1 MVRTRAQAARNSSS
15 VNGPKSALLSLPPE
29 IRNNIYIYVFDGKG
43 CLDLWGNYEQP
54 KHHVF
59 ANCADKPYAP
69 RPDLS
74 LLFVCRQVYSEA
86 ALLAYSKIP
95 LVIGT
100 GPVRKEL
107 QKLAGL
113 VDASFT
119 LPDYTQPRLATL
131 ATKIGLDKISAVSH
145 LVIRD
150 NSKLW
155 SFVESA
161 KDPVSV
167 ICEQS
172 SVRELLKGLT
182 TITFS
187 NDRLWSEFVTLKEGE
202 AWIHQELST
211 DQLAKLIRLYPKL
224 REIRVI
230 TANREPRL
238 NEFWQDCELEVEVC
252 PVVDGVVL
260 HPTTGEVL
268 VSGR

>member
-15 VNGPKSALLSLPPE
+15 ANGPKSALLSLPPE
-29 IRNNIYIYVFDGKG
+29 IRNSIYSYVFDGKH

-113 VDASFT
+113 VDASFA

-211 DQLAKLIRLYPKL
+211 DRLAKLIRLYPKL